1 MNQLR
6 KLIIRFRILLRRHF
20 RKHRRKS
27 SAEQFVCNDDAPPKT
42 SECLK
47 PSVCEILAPNG
58 NVIGTVYGG
67 NARQRKIKM
76 KNLTEVLVLFARLCN
91 KSQMKISHKA
101 GRVICVSKD
110 IANGLTIELCI
121 RKRNIPH
128 NTVAVMSIS
137 RQRADIPVDKIYFC
151 QKSRKML

>member
-1 MNQLR
+1 MNQLK

-20 RKHRRKS
+20 RKRRRKS
-27 SAEQFVCNDDAPPKT
+27 FVEQFVCNDDAPPKT
-42 SECLK
+42 SECPE

-67 NARQRKIKM
+67 NARQRKVKV
-76 KNLTEVLVLFARLCN
+76 KSLTEVLVLYARLCN
-91 KSQMKISHKA
+91 DSPTEFSHKV

-110 IANGLTIELCI
+110 IANGLTLELCI

-137 RQRADIPVDKIYFC
+137 SQRADIPIDKIYFC
-151 QKSRKML
+151 QKSPKMR

>member
-6 KLIIRFRILLRRHF
+6 KFIIRCRIFIRRHF
-20 RKHRRKS
+20 IRRRRKPS
-27 SAEQFVCNDDAPPKT
+27 SERFVDNNEAKSQTPEN
-42 SECLK
+42 SEL
-47 PSVCEILAPNG
+47 SVCKILVPNG
-58 NVIGTVYGG
+58 TVIGTVYGG
-67 NARQRKIKM
+67 NVRQRKIKV

-101 GRVICVSKD
+101 GRMICESKD
-110 IANGLTIELCI
+110 IDNGLNIELCI

-128 NTVAVMSIS
+128 NTVAVMCIYS
-137 RQRADIPVDKIYFC
+137 QRADIPVDKIYFC